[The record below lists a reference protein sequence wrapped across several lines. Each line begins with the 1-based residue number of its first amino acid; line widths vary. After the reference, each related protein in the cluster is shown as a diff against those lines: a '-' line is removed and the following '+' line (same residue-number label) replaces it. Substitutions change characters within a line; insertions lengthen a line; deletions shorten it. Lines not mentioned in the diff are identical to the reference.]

1 MVSFLSVF
9 NVTFYLKCGK
19 IYMNFV
25 GCGCGTMNKKKVFL
39 MLFWI
44 LLIISFE
51 CIYRMTIFRNIIDS
65 DFIQMLIFCLPIGAI
80 LYIGTTLLSEK
91 TNKKISTIFVLTL
104 YVIFFA
110 QMVYFNVYN
119 NVFSIYSMTN
129 GGQVFEFWRTILSTV
144 YANLYNY
151 ACLTVPVLLYFLVKN
166 KLFDFSKNNSLHTGI
181 TFAIFI
187 LFSSVCFGYVGLDN
201 KAIYSSYNLY
211 FNTHAPIL
219 STKKFGLITTM
230 GIDLNRLVF
239 GMTEKKIEI
248 VIDNEEKNEP
258 IEEVKYN
265 ELEIDFNKLREN
277 EEDEDIIMMHNY
289 FESLEGTKKNQYTG
303 MFEGKNVVFFLA
315 ESLDPVAIDKDLTP
329 TLYKL
334 STSGFNF
341 VNYYSPLYPA
351 STADGEFRTEWSLIS
366 SRGDTHTLYA
376 HRNVYSPYLFVN
388 SFDDYNIN
396 VYHNYNGDYYNRRK
410 YFKTLGYENF
420 KSCYYGLNLP
430 CGTFHES
437 DLDMVNITFDEYI
450 NSEEPFFIYYI
461 TLSGHLSYVRST
473 NKIANK
479 NWHLVDELPYSDKV
493 KGYLASNIELDR
505 AVESLIE
512 KLTVAGKLD
521 DTVIVITPD
530 HYPYGLS
537 NSNLNELSLINRD
550 DPFELYHSDL
560 IIWNSAMEETVKID
574 KVGSNPDV
582 LPTMLNLFGKEYDSR
597 FIMGQDLL
605 SDKEGLVVLAN
616 RSWISDKAKYNSVT
630 NESIST
636 INDIVD
642 EEYFN
647 KMNNIV
653 DNQFK
658 ISNMILSKNYYEKV
672 FIQEETETIEI
683 D

>member
-1 MVSFLSVF
+1 
-9 NVTFYLKCGK
+9 
-19 IYMNFV
+19 
-25 GCGCGTMNKKKVFL
+25 MNKKKVYLLF
-39 MLFWI
+39 FWI
-44 LLIISFE
+44 LLVISFE
-51 CIYRMTIFRNIIDS
+51 CVYKMSVFNNIIDS
-65 DFIQMLIFCLPIGAI
+65 DFIQMIVFCFPIAWLLYILTTMFSEKVNKILSNIVILI
-80 LYIGTTLLSEK
+80 LY
-91 TNKKISTIFVLTL
+91 V
-104 YVIFFA
+104 VFFS
-110 QMVYFNVYN
+110 QMVYFQVYN
-119 NVFSIYSMTN
+119 SVFSIYSMTN

-144 YANLYNY
+144 YSNLYDY
-151 ACLTVPVLLYFLVKN
+151 ICLTIPVILYFIFKN
-166 KLFDFSKNNSLHTGI
+166 KLFDFEKSNVLNSGLA
-181 TFAIFI
+181 FACF
-187 LFSSVCFGYVGLDN
+187 LFFSSFCFAYIAIDK

-219 STKKFGLITTM
+219 SSKKFGLISTM

-239 GMTEKKIEI
+239 GMNEKKIEI
-248 VIDNEEKNEP
+248 IIDNNEKNEP
-258 IEEVKYN
+258 IEEVEYN
-265 ELEIDFNKLREN
+265 TIDIDFEKLKET
-277 EEDEDIIMMHNY
+277 EDNEDIVMMHNY
-289 FESLEGTKKNQYTG
+289 FESLEGTKKNEYTG

-315 ESLDPVAIDKDLTP
+315 ESLDPVAIDRDLTP

-376 HRNVYSPYLFVN
+376 QRNVYSPYLFVN
-388 SFDDYNIN
+388 SFSDYNIN
-396 VYHNYNGDYYNRRK
+396 IYHNYNGDYYNRRR
-410 YFKTLGYENF
+410 YFKALGYENF

-450 NSEEPFFIYYI
+450 NSEEPFFTYYI
-461 TLSGHLSYVRST
+461 TLSGHLSYVRAT
-473 NKIANK
+473 NKVANK
-479 NWHLVDELPYSDKV
+479 NWHLVEDLPYSDKV
-493 KGYLASNIELDR
+493 KGYLASNIEVDR
-505 AVESLIE
+505 ALESLIE
-512 KLTVAGKLD
+512 KLTIAGKLE
-521 DTVIVITPD
+521 DTVIVLTPD

-560 IIWNSAMEETVKID
+560 IIWNSEMEETVKVE

-582 LPTMLNLFGKEYDSR
+582 LPTLLNLFGKEYDSR

-616 RSWISDKAKYNSVT
+616 RSWISDTIKYNSVT
-630 NESIST
+630 DEAVSLVNGEV
-636 INDIVD
+636 N
-642 EEYFN
+642 EEYVA
-647 KMNNIV
+647 KMNNVV

-658 ISNMILSKNYYEKV
+658 ISNMILENNYYKKV
-672 FIQEETETIEI
+672 FIDEEVETNEI

>member
-1 MVSFLSVF
+1 
-9 NVTFYLKCGK
+9 
-19 IYMNFV
+19 
-25 GCGCGTMNKKKVFL
+25 MNKKKIFL
-39 MLFWI
+39 ILFWI

-51 CIYRMTIFRNIIDS
+51 SVYRMTIFRNIIDG
-65 DFIQMLIFCLPIGAI
+65 DFIQMLVFCLPTSMV
-80 LYIGTTLLSEK
+80 LYIGTTLFSEG
-91 TNKKISTIFVLTL
+91 TNKKLSNALVLIL

-110 QMVYFNVYN
+110 QMVYFQVYN

-144 YANLYNY
+144 YSGIYNY
-151 ACLTVPVLLYFLVKN
+151 ICLTIPVLLYFIFKN
-166 KLFDFSKNNSLHTGI
+166 KLFDFTSNNLVYTCL

-187 LFSSVCFGYVGLDN
+187 LFSSFCFGYVGFDK

-219 STKKFGLITTM
+219 SSKKFGLISTM
-230 GIDLNRLVF
+230 GIDLNRLIF
-239 GMTEKKIEI
+239 GMTEKKLEI
-248 VIDNEEKNEP
+248 IIDNNEKKEP
-258 IEEVKYN
+258 IEEIKYN
-265 ELEIDFNKLREN
+265 MLDIDFDKLKET
-277 EEDEDIIMMHNY
+277 EEDEDIVMMHNY
-289 FESLEGTKKNQYTG
+289 FETVEATKKNEYTG
-303 MFEGKNVVFFLA
+303 MFKGKNVVFFLA
-315 ESLDPVAIDKDLTP
+315 ESLDPIAIDRDLTP

-376 HRNVYSPYLFVN
+376 NRNVYSPYIFAN
-388 SFDDYNIN
+388 SFSDYNIN
-396 VYHNYNGDYYNRRK
+396 IYHNYYGDYYNRRR
-410 YFKTLGYENF
+410 YFKALGYENF

-437 DLDMVNITFDEYI
+437 DLDMVNITFDEYV
-450 NSEEPFFIYYI
+450 NSEEPFFTYYI
-461 TLSGHLSYVRST
+461 TLSGHLSYVRAT
-473 NKIANK
+473 NKMANK
-479 NWHLVDELPYSDKV
+479 NWDLVDHLPYSDKV

-505 AVESLIE
+505 ALESLIE

-521 DTVIVITPD
+521 DTVIVLTPD

-537 NSNLNELSLINRD
+537 NNNLNELSLVNRD
-550 DPFELYHSDL
+550 DPFELYRSDL
-560 IIWNSAMEETVKID
+560 IIWNSAMEETVKVE

-582 LPTMLNLFGKEYDSR
+582 LPTMLNLFGVEYDSR

-616 RSWISDKAKYNSVT
+616 RSWISDTTKYNSVT
-630 NESIST
+630 DESIST
-636 INDIVD
+636 VNGEID
-642 EEYFN
+642 EEYVA

-658 ISNMILSKNYYEKV
+658 ISNMILENNYYKKV
-672 FIQEETETIEI
+672 FIEEEVETNEI

>member
-1 MVSFLSVF
+1 
-9 NVTFYLKCGK
+9 
-19 IYMNFV
+19 
-25 GCGCGTMNKKKVFL
+25 MNKKKIFL
-39 MLFWI
+39 ILFWVF
-44 LLIISFE
+44 LIISFE
-51 CIYRMTIFRNIIDS
+51 CVYRMTIFKNIFDG
-65 DFIQMLIFCLPIGAI
+65 DFIQMIVFCLPIAI
-80 LYIGTTLLSEK
+80 LLYIVTTLMSK
-91 TNKKISTIFVLTL
+91 KVNKIVSTIVVLVL

-110 QMVYFNVYN
+110 QMVYFQVYN

-144 YANLYNY
+144 YSGIYNY
-151 ACLTVPVLLYFLVKN
+151 ICLTIPVLLYLIFKN
-166 KLFDFSKNNSLHTGI
+166 KLFDFKNNNLLCTGL
-181 TFAIFI
+181 TFACFM
-187 LFSSVCFGYVGLDN
+187 LFSSVCFAYVGLDR

-219 STKKFGLITTM
+219 SAKKFGLVSTM
-230 GIDLNRLVF
+230 GIDFNRLVF

-248 VIDNEEKNEP
+248 IIDNNEKNEP
-258 IEEVKYN
+258 IEEVEYN
-265 ELEIDFNKLREN
+265 TIDIDFEKLKEN
-277 EEDEDIIMMHNY
+277 ENDEDIVMMHDY
-289 FESLEGTKKNQYTG
+289 FASLDGTKKNEYTG

-315 ESLDPVAIDKDLTP
+315 ESLDPVAIDRELTP

-376 HRNVYSPYLFVN
+376 QRNVYSPYLFVN
-388 SFDDYNIN
+388 SFSDYNIN
-396 VYHNYNGDYYNRRK
+396 IYHNYNGDYYNRRK
-410 YFKTLGYENF
+410 YFNALGYENF
-420 KSCYYGLNLP
+420 KSCYYGLKLP

-437 DLDMVNITFDEYI
+437 DLDMVNITFDEYV
-450 NSEEPFFIYYI
+450 NSEEPFFTYYI
-461 TLSGHLSYVRST
+461 TLSGHLSYVRAT
-473 NKIANK
+473 NKVANK
-479 NWHLVDELPYSDKV
+479 NWHLVEDLPYSDKV

-505 AVESLIE
+505 ALESLIE
-512 KLTVAGKLD
+512 KLTIAGKLD
-521 DTVIVITPD
+521 DTVIVLTPD

-560 IIWNSAMEETVKID
+560 IIWNSTMEDTIKVE

-582 LPTMLNLFGKEYDSR
+582 LPTLLNLFGKEYDSR

-616 RSWISDKAKYNSVT
+616 RSWISDTTKYNSVT
-630 NESIST
+630 NESVST
-636 INDIVD
+636 IGDIVD
-642 EEYFN
+642 EAYVL
-647 KMNNIV
+647 KMNNVV

-658 ISNMILSKNYYEKV
+658 ISNMILQKNYYKKV
-672 FIQEETETIEI
+672 FIEEETETNEI